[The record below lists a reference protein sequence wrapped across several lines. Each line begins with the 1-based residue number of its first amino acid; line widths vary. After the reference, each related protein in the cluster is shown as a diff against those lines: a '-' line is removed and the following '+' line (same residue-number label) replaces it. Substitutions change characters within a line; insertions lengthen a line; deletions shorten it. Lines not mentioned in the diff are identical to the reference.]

1 MKPRFQGIDNV
12 YKTKADNK
20 DIRDLL
26 EKLVPEAT
34 KQMRTFSQSFR
45 GATQEQTCRNIFNY
59 IKANFR
65 YVADQEEQIIK
76 LPSALLRKKVGDCK
90 SYSLFTAGILS
101 NLGIPYHFVYA
112 SYNDN
117 PIPHHVY
124 VETNSGCKIDV
135 VYGIFNQEKKAKYKY
150 KKNMNVRYMAGLGD
164 CGCDNNRMGFTI
176 VSKEK
181 RQAFKEDVK
190 GAVKKVGEKAK
201 DIVSDVKEGVKETAA
216 KALQKVK
223 TATPV
228 IAMGRGLFIL
238 LVKNNYDGL
247 ASRIAL
253 NDYTDLLN
261 RWYKLGGNR
270 TTLGE
275 AIKEGSQK
283 PERKLGFL
291 NKLKKIVGNQPVQG
305 VGIGKISPALAT
317 AVVGL
322 ATAVATLVS
331 PEKTTGATAGASFG
345 SVLTALLPALTG
357 VLANLPTK
365 ADEPLTQIPQTDS
378 FDDGEGD
385 IPTSQKISK
394 NLPLILGGLAL
405 VGAGIYFYTKKK

>member
-1 MKPRFQGIDNV
+1 MKPQYQGIDNV
-12 YKTKADNK
+12 YKSKADNK

-34 KQMRTFSQSFR
+34 KQMKDFAPKFR
-45 GATQEQTCRNIFNY
+45 GKTQTETCQNIFNY
-59 IKANFR
+59 IKNNFV

-76 LPSALLRKKVGDCK
+76 LPSALLRKRVGDCK
-90 SYSLFTAGILS
+90 SYSLFTASILA

-124 VETNSGCKIDV
+124 VETENGCKIDV
-135 VYGIFNQEKKAKYKY
+135 VYGKFNQEKKAKYKY

-164 CGCDNNRMGFTI
+164 CGCRDCNDKGMGKLVI
-176 VSKEK
+176 ISKEK
-181 RQAFKEDVK
+181 RENIKE
-190 GAVKKVGEKAK
+190 GVKKVVSKVEEKAK
-201 DIVSDVKEGVKETAA
+201 DVV
-216 KALQKVK
+216 QKVK
-223 TATPV
+223 TVVPV
-228 IAMGRGLFIL
+228 IAMGRGVFLI

-253 NDYTDLLN
+253 NDYSDLLN

-270 TTLGE
+270 TTLTD

-283 PERKLGFL
+283 PEKKLGFL
-291 NKLKKIVGNQPVQG
+291 NKLKNIVGNQPVQ
-305 VGIGKISPALAT
+305 GIGKISPALAT

-322 ATAVATLVS
+322 ATAVATLIS
-331 PEKTTGATAGASFG
+331 PEKATGATAGASFG
-345 SVLTALLPALTG
+345 SVLTALLPALSG
-357 VLANLPTK
+357 VLANLPVK
-365 ADEPLTQIPQTDS
+365 ADEPLQQVPQEDPN
-378 FDDGEGD
+378 DGGGD
-385 IPTSQKISK
+385 LPTGEKVKK

>member
-124 VETNSGCKIDV
+124 VETDSGCKIDV

-164 CGCDNNRMGFTI
+164 CGCKSCNSGMGLTL

-201 DIVSDVKEGVKETAA
+201 DIVSDVKEGAKEVVRKA
-216 KALQKVK
+216 KSVV
-223 TATPV
+223 PV
-228 IAMGRGLFIL
+228 ASMGRGLFLI

-247 ASRIAL
+247 ASKIAL
-253 NDYTDLLN
+253 YSYTDLLN
-261 RWYKLGGNR
+261 RWYNMGGNR
-270 TTLGE
+270 TKLAE

-283 PERKLGFL
+283 PEKKLGFL
-291 NKLKKIVGNQPVQG
+291 PKLKKIIGDQPLQG
-305 VGIGKISPALAT
+305 VGIGKISAGLVAAIVSLTT
-317 AVVGL
+317 AVGAL
-322 ATAVATLVS
+322 IF
-331 PEKTTGATAGASFG
+331 PEKATGAAAGASLG
-345 SVLTALLPALTG
+345 TIISSLLPALEN
-357 VLANLPTK
+357 VLKNVPNK
-365 ADEPLTQIPQTDS
+365 ADEPLTEVPTDQS
-378 FDDGEGD
+378 ANQGDGGGD
-385 IPTSQKISK
+385 IPSTMSK

-405 VGAGIYFYTKKK
+405 VGAGIYFYNKKK

>member
-34 KQMRTFSQSFR
+34 KQMSSFAQQFR

-59 IKANFR
+59 IKNNFR

-90 SYSLFTAGILS
+90 SYSLFTASILS

-124 VETNSGCKIDV
+124 VETENGCKIDV
-135 VYGIFNQEKKAKYKY
+135 VYGIFNKEKKAKYKY
-150 KKNMNVRYMAGLGD
+150 KKNMNVRYMAGLGCTD
-164 CGCDNNRMGFTI
+164 CKSCNSGMGLTL

-181 RQAFKEDVK
+181 RQKAKEAVKSFASNVQDKAKDVLEDVK
-190 GAVKKVGEKAK
+190 DTAKKAFEAGKK
-201 DIVSDVKEGVKETAA
+201 IV
-216 KALQKVK
+216 
-223 TATPV
+223 PV
-228 IAMGRGLFIL
+228 IAMGRGLFLIL
-238 LVKNNYDGL
+238 IKNNYDGI
-247 ASRIAL
+247 ASKIAL
-253 NDYTDLLN
+253 GDTSDLLS
-261 RWYKLGGNR
+261 RWKKMGGNA
-270 TTLGE
+270 TSLTK

-283 PERKLGFL
+283 PEKKLGFL
-291 NKLKKIVGNQPVQG
+291 PKLKKLVGNEPLNG
-305 VGIGKISPALAT
+305 VGIGKISAGLIT

-322 ATAVATLVS
+322 CTTVALLIT
-331 PEKTTGATAGASFG
+331 PEKATGTTAGASFG
-345 SVLTALLPALTG
+345 SIMAELLPALGG
-357 VLANLPTK
+357 VLAAIPLSQN
-365 ADEPLTQIPQTDS
+365 ADAPLTDVPKENP
-378 FDDGEGD
+378 DDGEGD

-405 VGAGIYFYTKKK
+405 LGAGYYFYKKKK

>member
-1 MKPRFQGIDNV
+1 MKPQYQGIDNV
-12 YKTKADNK
+12 YKSKADNK

-34 KQMRTFSQSFR
+34 KQMKDFAPKFR
-45 GATQEQTCRNIFNY
+45 GKTQTETCQNIFNY
-59 IKANFR
+59 IKNNFV

-76 LPSALLRKKVGDCK
+76 LPSALLRKRVGDCK
-90 SYSLFTAGILS
+90 SYSLFTASILA

-124 VETNSGCKIDV
+124 VETENGCKIDV
-135 VYGIFNQEKKAKYKY
+135 VYGKFNQEKKAKYKY

-164 CGCDNNRMGFTI
+164 CGCRDCNDKGMGKLVI
-176 VSKEK
+176 ISKEK
-181 RQAFKEDVK
+181 RENIKEKVKDV
-190 GAVKKVGEKAK
+190 VSKVEEKAK
-201 DIVSDVKEGVKETAA
+201 DVV
-216 KALQKVK
+216 QKVK
-223 TATPV
+223 TVVPV
-228 IAMGRGLFIL
+228 IAMGRGVFLI

-270 TTLGE
+270 TTLTD

-283 PERKLGFL
+283 PEKKLGFL
-291 NKLKKIVGNQPVQG
+291 NKLKNIVGNQPVQ
-305 VGIGKISPALAT
+305 GIGKISPALAT

-322 ATAVATLVS
+322 ATAVATLIS

-345 SVLTALLPALTG
+345 SVLTALLPALSG
-357 VLANLPTK
+357 VLANLPVK
-365 ADEPLTQIPQTDS
+365 ADEPFQQVPKEDPN
-378 FDDGEGD
+378 DGGGD
-385 IPTSQKISK
+385 LPTGEKIKK